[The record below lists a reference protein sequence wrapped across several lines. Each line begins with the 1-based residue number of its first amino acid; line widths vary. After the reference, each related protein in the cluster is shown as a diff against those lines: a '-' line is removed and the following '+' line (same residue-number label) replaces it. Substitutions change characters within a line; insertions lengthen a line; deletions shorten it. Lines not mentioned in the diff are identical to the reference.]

1 MVMWGPMWVAGPS
14 SLKSWDFGLLVQG
27 PGWALDPAVAE
38 QSAHSCCAWGDRE
51 AGQCPWLRA
60 HLALQ
65 RYVVNA
71 AASMQHPSKQ
81 AGVQH
86 WGLPLFGYNAFAGAE
101 KQVRPMVMRVLALK
115 VDDLSMATVH
125 TNVGPDQCPVGDISL
140 NRKRSPSSGS
150 LSSNST
156 ASKCWPRKASE
167 KKNLMVLTAPVTAW
181 EEK

>member
-1 MVMWGPMWVAGPS
+1 MDYLYRVQVGPWTQQLLSKVHTVA
-14 SLKSWDFGLLVQG
+14 
-27 PGWALDPAVAE
+27 
-38 QSAHSCCAWGDRE
+38 AHGVIGRRVSVHGF
-51 AGQCPWLRA
+51 A

-71 AASMQHPSKQ
+71 AASMQHPPKQ

-101 KQVRPMVMRVLALK
+101 KQVRPMAMRVLALK

-167 KKNLMVLTAPVTAW
+167 KKNLMVLTAPVTA
-181 EEK
+181 